1 MRTLPLASSQSV
13 GRTCGMRKE
22 SPSPRAWNFGKPF
35 FLSLERLD
43 CSRRVHQ
50 ALLKCLRRRFQ
61 QPQHVVFLFPQH
73 QPSGQLRVLEKRNL
87 LFKAPLLQ
95 FYRLV
100 PHETPTPGS
109 LSEDSLLLPCRHQF
123 ELVGDVGFHDFN
135 PTPSFSRTH
144 ASHEFVRRGFER
156 LSSRRL
162 KPRVFSAR
170 LYNLLAYD
178 SSQRDA
184 APASLFSPLKTAAPC
199 RPFRATSPFSCRI
212 GPSSSRTRVPSH
224 AGAEKDRNRSP
235 ASWSQT
241 CGEDRAA

>member
-1 MRTLPLASSQSV
+1 MRTRPLASSQSV
-13 GRTCGMRKE
+13 GRTCGIRNAE
-22 SPSPRAWNFGKPF
+22 GIPVAPSLELWEAL

-109 LSEDSLLLPCRHQF
+109 LSEDSLLLPGRHQF
-123 ELVGDVGFHDFN
+123 ELVGDVGFNDFN

-144 ASHEFVRRGFER
+144 ASHEFVRRGFEH

-170 LYNLLAYD
+170 LYKFYCCCAFP
-178 SSQRDA
+178 SCPR
-184 APASLFSPLKTAAPC
+184 
-199 RPFRATSPFSCRI
+199 TS
-212 GPSSSRTRVPSH
+212 GPIPRMKNGPRRTRFPTL
-224 AGAEKDRNRSP
+224 A
-235 ASWSQT
+235 
-241 CGEDRAA
+241 

>member
-1 MRTLPLASSQSV
+1 MRTRPLASSQSV

-100 PHETPTPGS
+100 PHETPTPSS
-109 LSEDSLLLPCRHQF
+109 LSEDSLLLPGRHQF
-123 ELVGDVGFHDFN
+123 ELVGDVGFNDFN

-170 LYNLLAYD
+170 LYKFYCCCAFP
-178 SSQRDA
+178 SCPR
-184 APASLFSPLKTAAPC
+184 
-199 RPFRATSPFSCRI
+199 TS
-212 GPSSSRTRVPSH
+212 GPIPRMKNGPRRTRFPTL
-224 AGAEKDRNRSP
+224 A
-235 ASWSQT
+235 
-241 CGEDRAA
+241 

>member
-1 MRTLPLASSQSV
+1 MRTRPLASSQSV

-109 LSEDSLLLPCRHQF
+109 LSEDSLLLPGRHQF
-123 ELVGDVGFHDFN
+123 ELVGDVGFNDFN

-156 LSSRRL
+156 LSSRQL

-170 LYNLLAYD
+170 LYKGCLMLDNV
-178 SSQRDA
+178 S
-184 APASLFSPLKTAAPC
+184 
-199 RPFRATSPFSCRI
+199 
-212 GPSSSRTRVPSH
+212 
-224 AGAEKDRNRSP
+224 AER
-235 ASWSQT
+235 
-241 CGEDRAA
+241 

>member
-1 MRTLPLASSQSV
+1 
-13 GRTCGMRKE
+13 MRKE

-35 FLSLERLD
+35 FLALNAGLQQTRPSGTVEVPEKALPATTTCRL
-43 CSRRVHQ
+43 
-50 ALLKCLRRRFQ
+50 
-61 QPQHVVFLFPQH
+61 PFPQH

-109 LSEDSLLLPCRHQF
+109 LSEDSLLLPGRHQF
-123 ELVGDVGFHDFN
+123 ELVGDVGFRDLN

-156 LSSRRL
+156 LSSRQL

-170 LYNLLAYD
+170 LYKGCLMLDNV
-178 SSQRDA
+178 S
-184 APASLFSPLKTAAPC
+184 
-199 RPFRATSPFSCRI
+199 
-212 GPSSSRTRVPSH
+212 
-224 AGAEKDRNRSP
+224 AER
-235 ASWSQT
+235 
-241 CGEDRAA
+241 

>member
-1 MRTLPLASSQSV
+1 MRTRPLASSQSV

-22 SPSPRAWNFGKPF
+22 SLSPRAC
-35 FLSLERLD
+35 LSLERLD
-43 CSRRVHQ
+43 CSRRVPQ

-109 LSEDSLLLPCRHQF
+109 LSEDSLLLPGRHQF
-123 ELVGDVGFHDFN
+123 ELVGDVGFRDLN

-156 LSSRRL
+156 LSSRQL

-170 LYNLLAYD
+170 LYKGCLMLDNV
-178 SSQRDA
+178 S
-184 APASLFSPLKTAAPC
+184 
-199 RPFRATSPFSCRI
+199 
-212 GPSSSRTRVPSH
+212 
-224 AGAEKDRNRSP
+224 AER
-235 ASWSQT
+235 
-241 CGEDRAA
+241 

>member
-1 MRTLPLASSQSV
+1 MASSQSV
-13 GRTCGMRKE
+13 GRTCGMRNAE
-22 SPSPRAWNFGKPF
+22 GIPVAP
-35 FLSLERLD
+35 SLELWEALFLGLERFD

-50 ALLKCLRRRFQ
+50 ALLKALLKCLRRRFL

-73 QPSGQLRVLEKRNL
+73 QPSSQLRVLEKRNL

-95 FYRLV
+95 FYRFV

-109 LSEDSLLLPCRHQF
+109 LSEDSLLLPGRHQF
-123 ELVGDVGFHDFN
+123 ELVGDVGFRDLS

-170 LYNLLAYD
+170 LYKFYCCCAFP
-178 SSQRDA
+178 SCPR
-184 APASLFSPLKTAAPC
+184 
-199 RPFRATSPFSCRI
+199 TS
-212 GPSSSRTRVPSH
+212 GPIPRMKNGPRRTRFPTL
-224 AGAEKDRNRSP
+224 A
-235 ASWSQT
+235 
-241 CGEDRAA
+241 